1 MYSLQTTMQNLHPE
15 FLFHCQE
22 AMARLCDVFG
32 EQSFDKGKE
41 LLLLYFQKQWGIKK
55 E

>member
-1 MYSLQTTMQNLHPE
+1 MQNLDPE

-22 AMARLCDVFG
+22 AMARLCDVVG
-32 EQSFDKGKE
+32 EQRFKGKE

>member
-1 MYSLQTTMQNLHPE
+1 MQNLHPE

-22 AMARLCDVFG
+22 AMARLGDVVC
-32 EQSFDKGKE
+32 EQSFDQGRE